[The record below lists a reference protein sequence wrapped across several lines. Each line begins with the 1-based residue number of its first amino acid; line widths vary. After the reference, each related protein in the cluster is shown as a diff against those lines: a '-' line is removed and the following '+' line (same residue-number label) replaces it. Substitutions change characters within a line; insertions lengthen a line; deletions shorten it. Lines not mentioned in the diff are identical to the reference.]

1 MNKGFTRIALLS
13 ALALGVFGV
22 TGCSSGNSPDE
33 PDKYSSSPPPVKDD
47 PAIANMGGAEAPKK
61 GPKKG
66 GG

>member
-1 MNKGFTRIALLS
+1 
-13 ALALGVFGV
+13 VFGV